1 VVSLTQR
8 KSKRDDDSVGF
19 DLEETRFV
27 LEPVSVEIGSGYTV
41 AFGCDENDKPVV
53 DVKTFGTVDM
63 ATVQREL
70 ESVFPNVRIRHL
82 NHESSVAVV
91 KKTRKKRK

>member
-1 VVSLTQR
+1 MVSLTQR
-8 KSKRDDDSVGF
+8 KSKRDDDSVGL
-19 DLEETRFV
+19 DSEETRFV

-41 AFGCDENDKPVV
+41 VLGCDENGKPVV

-63 ATVQREL
+63 ATVQKEL